1 MRRVRVLIA
10 EDQVLLRSGIARL
23 LEDAGMEVVAQAGD
37 AVDALRKARAHHPDV
52 AIVDVQMPP
61 DETDDGLR
69 AAIQMRAE
77 LPGMGVL
84 VLSQYLEE
92 RYALDL
98 IGDDASGV
106 GYLLKQRVTDVDAFV
121 AAVRRV
127 AEGGSA
133 LDPEVVARMVG
144 RRRRADPLEAL
155 TPREREVLS
164 LMAQGK
170 SNRGIAEELVV
181 SPDTVEKH
189 ATAIFHKLGLDEGE
203 PTEHRRVLAV
213 LALLR
218 GGTSR

>member
-1 MRRVRVLIA
+1 MLIA

-23 LEDAGMEVVAQAGD
+23 LEDAGIEVVAQAGD
-37 AVDALRKARAHHPDV
+37 AVDALRKVRAHRPDV

-69 AAIQMRAE
+69 AAMTMRAE
-77 LPGMGVL
+77 FPQMGVL

-106 GYLLKQRVTDVDAFV
+106 GYLLKQRVTDVEAFV
-121 AAVRRV
+121 EAVRRV

-133 LDPEVVARMVG
+133 LDPEVVARIVG
-144 RRRRADPLEAL
+144 RRRRVDPLEAL
-155 TPREREVLS
+155 TPREREVLA
-164 LMAQGK
+164 LMAEGK

-189 ATAIFHKLGLDEGE
+189 ATAIFHKLGLGDGE

>member
-1 MRRVRVLIA
+1 VPRVRVLIA

-37 AVDALRKARAHHPDV
+37 AVDALRKARAHKPDV

-77 LPGMGVL
+77 LPDMGVL

-98 IGDDASGV
+98 IGSDASGV

-127 AEGGSA
+127 AAGGSA

-144 RRRRADPLEAL
+144 RRRRTDPLEAL
-155 TPREREVLS
+155 TPREREVLA
-164 LMAQGK
+164 LMAEGK

-189 ATAIFHKLGLDEGE
+189 ATAIFHKLRLGRE
-203 PTEHRRVLAV
+203 PTEHRRVMAV

-218 GGTSR
+218 GGTTP